1 MHSRMFTFRRSE
13 TLEKTGLTVYNTLT
27 RSEEVFEPRR
37 TGRVNIFVCGPTVYD
52 FSHIGHAKT
61 YVAYDI
67 IVRYLRWKGLM
78 VFYIM
83 NITDIDDKII
93 NRAHETGENPLAL
106 ADRYA
111 RLFYKDMKD
120 LRVDSI
126 NLYAKASDHLPE
138 IINQIE
144 GLIAKGLAYQ
154 VSGDVYF
161 DVAKFPSYG
170 KLSKQKLEDLK

>member
-1 MHSRMFTFRRSE
+1 MRTPPRGDLSR
-13 TLEKTGLTVYNTLT
+13 KKGLTVYNTLS
-27 RSEEVFEPRR
+27 RGEETFQPRR
-37 TGRVNIFVCGPTVYD
+37 DGRVNIFVCGPTVYD
-52 FSHIGHAKT
+52 LSHIGHAKT

-93 NRAHETGENPLAL
+93 NRAKETGENPLEL

-111 RLFYKDMKD
+111 RLFFKDMKD

-126 NLYAKASDHLPE
+126 NIYATASNHLPE
-138 IINQIE
+138 IIGQIE
-144 GLIAKGLAYQ
+144 GLITKGLAYQ

-161 DVAKFPSYG
+161 DITK
-170 KLSKQKLEDLK
+170 